1 MQGKELRLKQEY
13 FLVAATLSDIIRRYK
28 HSKFGVSSTTRDDF
42 STFPDKVLFI
52 YFIYFNFVFLKVAI
66 QLNDTHPALT
76 VAELMRLL
84 VDVENLSWDAAFD
97 ITKRACAYTNH
108 TLMPEAVERWSVGLL
123 QHVLPRH
130 LQIIYEINLRHL
142 QVKKRFIL
150 KNKFEFS
157 FFRKLLLVIQEIMV
171 VFKLYLLLK
180 KEVTNVLIWLI

>member
-28 HSKFGVSSTTRDDF
+28 HSKFGVSSATRDGF
-42 STFPDKVLFI
+42 STFPD
-52 YFIYFNFVFLKVAI
+52 KVAI

-84 VDVENLSWDAAFD
+84 VDIENLPWDAAFD

-142 QVKKRFIL
+142 QVKKRVFYEE
-150 KNKFEFS
+150 KNTIYFV
-157 FFRKLLLVIQEIMV
+157 RKLPLVIRVIIV
-171 VFKLYLLLK
+171 VFRLYRLLK
-180 KEVTNVLIWLI
+180 KEVINVSIWLI

>member
-28 HSKFGVSSTTRDDF
+28 HSKFGVTSSTRDDF
-42 STFPDKVLFI
+42 STFPDKVCNDFI
-52 YFIYFNFVFLKVAI
+52 PIKISIDFLKVAI

-84 VDVENLSWDAAFD
+84 VDVENLSWEKAFD

-130 LQIIYEINLRHL
+130 LQIIYEINSRHL
-142 QVKKRFIL
+142 KVKKIGFK
-150 KNKFEFS
+150 KNIKFW
-157 FFRKLLLVIQEIMV
+157 FF
-171 VFKLYLLLK
+171 
-180 KEVTNVLIWLI
+180 

>member
-42 STFPDKVLFI
+42 NTFPD
-52 YFIYFNFVFLKVAI
+52 KVAI

-84 VDVENLSWDAAFD
+84 VDIEGLPWDNAFD

-130 LQIIYEINLRHL
+130 LQIIFEINLRHL
-142 QVKKRFIL
+142 QVKSKFCLRRKTEL
-150 KNKFEFS
+150 KFLGS
-157 FFRKLLLVIQEIMV
+157 RCTLSRR
-171 VFKLYLLLK
+171 
-180 KEVTNVLIWLI
+180 